1 MAKRIAG
8 ASAGAKS
15 RGKPKRLSAEIVDIA
30 KGRKPG
36 NGAVPEGSNTGAP
49 VPGLIIVGAKDEQ
62 AFIVWEGKIRRQWGV
77 VGKAKDVVRAETGGL
92 NSLYAEAKEAGIPA
106 QRISSLKKRL
116 KLEDR
121 PIEDVVAEHQEIA
134 WQVSVVKGSKLRQL
148 GLFEVVEPSA
158 EGYEMLG
165 EKAGYEGGHIDN
177 APGKPGDPK
186 HTAYVTGFKRGQKRL
201 AEQTFNSGAKV
212 EGNGD
217 DAEALDV

>member
-1 MAKRIAG
+1 MMAKREAG
-8 ASAGAKS
+8 ASAGAKA
-15 RGKPKRLSAEIVDIA
+15 RGKPKKLGAEIVDLA
-30 KGRKPG
+30 KRKK
-36 NGAVPEGSNTGAP
+36 NGAAVPDGSNTGAP

-62 AFIVWEGKIRRQWGV
+62 AFVIMEGKIKRQWNV
-77 VGKAKDVVRAETGGL
+77 VKKAKDVVKSETGSL
-92 NSLYAEAKEAGIPA
+92 NSLYGEAKESGIPA
-106 QRISSLKKRL
+106 QRISALKKRL

-148 GLFEVVEPSA
+148 GLFEVVEPST

-177 APGKPGDPK
+177 APGKPGDEK

-201 AEQTFNSGAKV
+201 AEETFNSGEKV
-212 EGNGD
+212 AGNGEGE
-217 DAEALDV
+217 EALDA

>member
-1 MAKRIAG
+1 MMAKREAG
-8 ASAGAKS
+8 ASAGAKA
-15 RGKPKRLSAEIVDIA
+15 RGKPKKLGAEIVDLA
-30 KGRKPG
+30 KRKK
-36 NGAVPEGSNTGAP
+36 NGAAVPEGSNTGAP

-62 AFIVWEGKIRRQWGV
+62 AFVIMEGKIKRQWNV
-77 VGKAKDVVRAETGGL
+77 VKKAKDVVKSETGSL
-92 NSLYAEAKEAGIPA
+92 NSLYGEAMESGIPA
-106 QRISSLKKRL
+106 QRISALKKRL

-148 GLFEVVEPSA
+148 GLFEVVEPST

-177 APGKPGDPK
+177 APGKPGDEK

-201 AEQTFNSGAKV
+201 AEETFNSGEKV
-212 EGNGD
+212 AGNGEGE
-217 DAEALDV
+217 EALDA

>member
-1 MAKRIAG
+1 MMAKREAG
-8 ASAGAKS
+8 ASAGAKA
-15 RGKPKRLSAEIVDIA
+15 RGKPKKLGAEIVDLA
-30 KGRKPG
+30 KRKK
-36 NGAVPEGSNTGAP
+36 NGAAVPEGSNTGAP

-62 AFIVWEGKIRRQWGV
+62 AFVIMEGKIKRQWNV
-77 VGKAKDVVRAETGGL
+77 VKKAKDVVKSETGSL
-92 NSLYAEAKEAGIPA
+92 NSLYGEAKESGIPA
-106 QRISSLKKRL
+106 QRISALKKRL

-148 GLFEVVEPSA
+148 GLFEVVEPST

-177 APGKPGDPK
+177 APGKPGDEK

-201 AEQTFNSGAKV
+201 AEETFNSGEKV
-212 EGNGD
+212 AGNGEGE
-217 DAEALDV
+217 EALDA